1 MEASSGTQI
10 LMVPVA
16 ALIGGAFILSVLW
29 MIVRNGLREREME
42 HLERLKALE
51 VGMPLPGDGPW
62 WTPNKLAAGI
72 GVGVPFIAFLAA
84 FLTTLG
90 YRGEH
95 DIAIWVSAA
104 AVSVASVISGTVLAV
119 QMPRAAAPQPRPMT
133 SHSKPEFDPDSY
145 DTAGRRG

>member
-1 MEASSGTQI
+1 MEAASGTQI

-16 ALIGGAFILSVLW
+16 ALIGGAFILSFVW

-51 VGMPLPGDGPW
+51 SGTTLPGDGPW
-62 WTPNKLAAGI
+62 WTPNRVAAGI
-72 GVGVPFIAFLAA
+72 GIGVPFFAFLAS
-84 FLTTLG
+84 FLSTISS
-90 YRGEH
+90 REPQ
-95 DIAIWVSAA
+95 IAIWASAG
-104 AVSVASVISGTVLAV
+104 AVSVAAVISGAVLTVHL
-119 QMPRAAAPQPRPMT
+119 PRAVTQQPRPMT